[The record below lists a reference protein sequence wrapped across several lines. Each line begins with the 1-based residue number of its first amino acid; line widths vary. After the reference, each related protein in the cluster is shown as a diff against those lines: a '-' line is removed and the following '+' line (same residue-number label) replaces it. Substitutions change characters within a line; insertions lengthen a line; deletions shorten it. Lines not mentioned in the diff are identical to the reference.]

1 MLSNN
6 GKDIFYKIRFIPW
19 KIFSLSVLIE
29 FFEAVMLG
37 YLFSQ
42 AVLNVFT
49 SGK

>member
-6 GKDIFYKIRFIPW
+6 GKDIFIKCVLYLERF
-19 KIFSLSVLIE
+19 FHFQCLLQ

>member
-6 GKDIFYKIRFIPW
+6 GKDILNVFYTLKDFFT
-19 KIFSLSVLIE
+19 FSVNCN